1 MDLLSIPN
9 DNPSLPPKIKEGRE
23 MFKYAAIFFLVA
35 ALIYFLWGF
44 FSIMSGVLWSIIFLD
59 ASYSL
64 WSMFNGIIR
73 IVFAVVALILKGK
86 LVDDLIK
93 PIDQGKVGQ
102 IDDTTMIVYMIL
114 GFIFGLVISGLL
126 VLLGYMKLDE
136 ANTQTNVCPTCQASL
151 RYVPQYDNWYCDNCG
166 DYKTPVSPPQPSGP
180 PPEQQQQEQQQP
192 PSPPSDSPPPPED

>member
-9 DNPSLPPKIKEGRE
+9 ANPSLPPKVKEARE
-23 MFKYAAIFFLVA
+23 MFKYAAVFFLLA

-59 ASYSL
+59 ASYSI

-93 PIDQGKVGQ
+93 PIDQGRAEQ
-102 IDDTTMIVYMIL
+102 IDETTMIVHIIL
-114 GFIFGLVISGLL
+114 GFIFGLVIAGVL

-136 ANTQTNVCPTCQASL
+136 METQANQCPTCGGNL
-151 RYVPQYDNWYCDNCG
+151 RYVAEYDNWYCDNCG
-166 DYKTPVSPPQPSGP
+166 DYKTPVNPPQSPSTPPPGSPQGSPPEEQP
-180 PPEQQQQEQQQP
+180 E
-192 PSPPSDSPPPPED
+192 SPPPPE